1 MDSQTLLFMSSLPF
15 HQCRRKLVIQ
25 SNPQRALCGKTDS
38 QVKYLSHTITRKCT
52 YGTCDV
58 DLTCKR
64 MKKRLRDLSNYQPLQ
79 NNNDNNDNND
89 NNNEQANKQTHT
101 NEQQIH

>member
-1 MDSQTLLFMSSLPF
+1 
-15 HQCRRKLVIQ
+15 
-25 SNPQRALCGKTDS
+25 
-38 QVKYLSHTITRKCT
+38 
-52 YGTCDV
+52 
-58 DLTCKR
+58 